1 MKDQYESYDAFV
13 RDKGAEVI
21 KSAIARYQDVPA
33 FDEDKNYYFDWGADE
48 IFSLTSHGQAEC
60 SAGLFDIIEL
70 DQATIKEKQDALAL
84 PGADKDKLLRDIVFS
99 ASRMLLVTRG
109 ADPRTDDEVYSS
121 FEELFINA
129 GIVPETFKTV
139 VEKAR
144 HSEPL
149 TADKAQVEALAAKV
163 NELYAS
169 MDDSLQF
176 KAVAPVEQKKENQP
190 QTENTTDSVDVK
202 KDFRGVA
209 CPMNF
214 VKTKIQLSTM
224 QSGQLLEILLDDGQP
239 IQNVPGSVRQE
250 GHEVLST
257 EKVDNYWKVLIKK
270 K

>member
-1 MKDQYESYDAFV
+1 
-13 RDKGAEVI
+13 
-21 KSAIARYQDVPA
+21 
-33 FDEDKNYYFDWGADE
+33 
-48 IFSLTSHGQAEC
+48 
-60 SAGLFDIIEL
+60 
-70 DQATIKEKQDALAL
+70 
-84 PGADKDKLLRDIVFS
+84 
-99 ASRMLLVTRG
+99 MLLVTRG
-109 ADPRTDDEVYSS
+109 ADPRTDDEVYSN

-129 GIVPETFKTV
+129 GIVDADFKTI

-144 HSEPL
+144 HAESL
-149 TADKAQVEALAAKV
+149 IHDRQQIDALAAKV

-176 KAVAPVEQKKENQP
+176 KISEKLKVKSEKIEDG
-190 QTENTTDSVDVK
+190 DSPSLK

-214 VKTKIQLSTM
+214 VKTKIVLSSM

-257 EKVDNYWKVLIKK
+257 EKVDDYWKVVIRKK
-270 K
+270 

>member
-1 MKDQYESYDAFV
+1 M
-13 RDKGAEVI
+13 
-21 KSAIARYQDVPA
+21 
-33 FDEDKNYYFDWGADE
+33 
-48 IFSLTSHGQAEC
+48 
-60 SAGLFDIIEL
+60 
-70 DQATIKEKQDALAL
+70 
-84 PGADKDKLLRDIVFS
+84 
-99 ASRMLLVTRG
+99 
-109 ADPRTDDEVYSS
+109 
-121 FEELFINA
+121 
-129 GIVPETFKTV
+129 
-139 VEKAR
+139 
-144 HSEPL
+144 
-149 TADKAQVEALAAKV
+149 EALAAKV